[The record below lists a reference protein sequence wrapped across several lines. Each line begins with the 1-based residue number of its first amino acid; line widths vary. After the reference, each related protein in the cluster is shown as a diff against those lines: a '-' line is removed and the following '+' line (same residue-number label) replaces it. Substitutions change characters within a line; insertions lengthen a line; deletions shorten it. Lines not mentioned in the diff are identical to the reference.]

1 MTTTRAVV
9 LATLVAVCGLTIA
22 PLASAAVV
30 GGIFTA
36 NDVSDTD
43 GGSQPMGAEVST
55 FMQSS
60 AADTTES
67 VDAGMFEAEY
77 RNAGEKRRADAV
89 ADRTNRLEQ
98 KLESLK
104 AEREALRENGDEHS
118 ARYEARMASL
128 AVRIGNL
135 ERAINDTVV
144 KAQETG
150 VETAK
155 LERLRTDAANL
166 SGPEIAAV
174 ASGLAGVEP
183 PRGPP
188 EGTPAQGSG
197 PQSPDQGPPERGD
210 EQQSPDQTQ
219 GPSERGGGPQNDGD
233 DTGDTD
239 DTDDTSTQPDPAP
252 DDKQ

>member
-1 MTTTRAVV
+1 MTTTRAVILV
-9 LATLVAVCGLTIA
+9 TLAAVCGLTIA
-22 PLASAAVV
+22 PLASAAVADEV
-30 GGIFTA
+30 FAA
-36 NDVSDTD
+36 NDASDTD
-43 GGSQPMGAEVST
+43 GDSQPMGVEVSA

-67 VDAGMFEAEY
+67 VDEGMFEAEY
-77 RNAGEKRRADAV
+77 RNAGEQRRADVV

-104 AEREALRENGDEHS
+104 AEREALRENGDENS
-118 ARYEARMASL
+118 ASYDARMASL
-128 AVRIGNL
+128 AVRISNL
-135 ERAINDTVV
+135 ERAINDTAV

-150 VETAK
+150 VDTAK

-174 ASGLAGVEP
+174 ATGLAGVEP

-188 EGTPAQGSG
+188 EGTPGQQSG

-210 EQQSPDQTQ
+210 ESQRPDQAQ
-219 GPSERGGGPQNDGD
+219 DPSERGDGPQNDGD
-233 DTGDTD
+233 DGD

-252 DDKQ
+252 DGEQ